1 MSRRTSTN
9 SSGNDEQSEEG
20 TPTLLSLTGVQ
31 RRRFISE
38 QKIIISALIKDYS
51 PDRVIYYTTFDS
63 PEIVNNNELGD
74 ILGVEAIIYEIIFD
88 QESRNIFV
96 FYIRELPDG
105 TFTRCRG
112 ERDNISDGP
121 PRYDSDGNSIRT
133 DKESDIYTDE
143 ESNTT

>member
-88 QESRNIFV
+88 QKSRNIFV
-96 FYIRELPDG
+96 FYIR
-105 TFTRCRG
+105 
-112 ERDNISDGP
+112 
-121 PRYDSDGNSIRT
+121 
-133 DKESDIYTDE
+133 
-143 ESNTT
+143 